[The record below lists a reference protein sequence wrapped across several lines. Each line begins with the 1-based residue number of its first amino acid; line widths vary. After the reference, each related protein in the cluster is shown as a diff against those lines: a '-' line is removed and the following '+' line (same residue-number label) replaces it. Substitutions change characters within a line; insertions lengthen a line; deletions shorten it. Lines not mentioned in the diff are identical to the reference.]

1 MDIKTFE
8 SYSDFLEDETL
19 AEEEQAAWEK
29 GFADGEVKALTLAK
43 KFVDEGRLDDLTRA
57 IEDPAFRKEMYKKF
71 E

>member
-29 GFADGEVKALTLAK
+29 GFVDGEAKALTLAK
-43 KFVDEGRLDDLTRA
+43 KFADEGRLDDLTRA
-57 IEDPAFRKEMYKKF
+57 IEDPAFRK
-71 E
+71 

>member
-19 AEEEQAAWEK
+19 AEEEQAVWEK
-29 GFADGEVKALTLAK
+29 GFADGEAKALTLAK
-43 KFVDEGRLDDLTRA
+43 KFADEGRLDDLTRA

>member
-29 GFADGEVKALTLAK
+29 GFVDGEAKALTLAK
-43 KFVDEGRLDDLTRA
+43 KFADEGRLDDLTRA
-57 IEDPAFRKEMYKKF
+57 IKDPAFRKEMYNKF